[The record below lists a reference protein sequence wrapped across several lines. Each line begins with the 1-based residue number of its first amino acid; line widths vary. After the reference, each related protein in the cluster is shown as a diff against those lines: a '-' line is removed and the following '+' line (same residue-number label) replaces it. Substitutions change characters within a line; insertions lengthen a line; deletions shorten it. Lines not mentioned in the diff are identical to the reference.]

1 MTEIPYT
8 GLTKE
13 LLVVSD
19 GKGIMQVYDDDD
31 DDDNI
36 TCAIILDEWVL
47 GIAL

>member
-31 DDDNI
+31 DNI